1 MSFAYD
7 GPDAKIKSITIS
19 TNILAKDP
27 LILLGNAIDWCHLQQ
42 LVINDLKS
50 TTAKGFWN
58 LGRKLILRP
67 HLAVMTLQLILKATD
82 RGIEEMVKQTPIY
95 QAYCGYGI
103 IPGWKCPDHTK
114 IEEFRSRL
122 SSETHKSIGDYVIK
136 LAIKLGFACHSE
148 VDIDSTA
155 QEANIAYPSDA
166 SLMKKLALKCQ
177 HVLGFLKEK
186 GKSYLPKCLEID
198 IKKIIKKSRE
208 YFFLAKNTAIEK
220 KREIFASYHSLVKSE
235 LKEFIKFAEEITP
248 QALSRLPW
256 NYREAL
262 MQIKEHGRRY
272 LLDVAHFVR
281 THTLK
286 EGKILSFN
294 MKDVVCITKGKPG
307 KDREFGRVWQLGRIK
322 GNFLVAYLSTS
333 LRMNDK
339 QSLGAILKEHEQ
351 HFGKEVLS
359 TITADK
365 GYYTHEN
372 IDLAKKYSGNSEGIQ
387 RPGNIKNYVAGL
399 RTEELYN
406 RRSGVEPLIGHA
418 KKFGLGKSKMKSD
431 TATLSGG
438 YRSVLGFNLHQL
450 KRSLSGLVA

>member
-7 GPDAKIKSITIS
+7 GLDAKIKSITIS
-19 TNILAKDP
+19 TNISAKDP
-27 LILLGNAIDWCHLQQ
+27 LILLGNALNWAHLQR
-42 LVINDLKS
+42 LVINDLKN
-50 TTAKGFWN
+50 TTKKGFWN
-58 LGRKLILRP
+58 LGRKLFIRP

-82 RGIEEMVKQTPIY
+82 RGIEEMIKQTPIY
-95 QAYCGYGI
+95 QAYCGHGI

-122 SSETHKSIGDYVIK
+122 SPETHKSIGDYVVK
-136 LAIKLGFACHSE
+136 LAVKLGFACPSE
-148 VDIDSTA
+148 LDIDSTA

-177 HVLGFLKEK
+177 HVLDFLKEK
-186 GKSYLPKCLEID
+186 KKSYLPKCLEID

-208 YFFLAKNTAIEK
+208 YFFLAKNIAIEK

-235 LKEFIKFAEEITP
+235 LRKFIQFAEKLTP
-248 QALSRLPW
+248 QAKSRLPW
-256 NYREAL
+256 NYQQAL
-262 MQIKEHGRRY
+262 TQIKEYGRRY

-322 GNFLVAYLSTS
+322 GNFLIAYLSTS

-339 QSLGAILKEHEQ
+339 QSFEAILKEHEQ

-372 IDLAKKYSGNSEGIQ
+372 IDLAKEYSGNSDGIQ
-387 RPGNIKNYVAGL
+387 RPGNIKNYVAGP

-431 TATLSGG
+431 TATKSGG

-450 KRSLSGLVA
+450 QRNLSGVVA